1 MKKVL
6 KINVAILGYGVV
18 GKKRHESML
27 KSKSY
32 NVLAISD
39 KDLNFNDRPSDPS
52 INYFDDFN
60 ELLRSANDLDA
71 VFISLPNKLAAI
83 ATIQAIKRG
92 LHVFCEKPPAR
103 NLQELLRVK
112 RALARSSS
120 SLKLM
125 YGFNHR
131 HHHSVA
137 SAKSLIDSKKLGKI
151 INMRGVYGKSKLI
164 TFNQTD
170 WRTKKEESGGG
181 VLLDQGIHML
191 DLMVFFGG
199 EFDKI
204 YSFIS
209 NSFWNHD
216 VEDNAYILMQS
227 KSGFVSQLHSSATQ
241 WRHKFNL
248 EINLE
253 KGSIILSGILSG
265 SKSYGDE
272 RLTIVSAKPDEDH
285 GQPLEQVNKYNKDQ
299 SWDIE
304 VKLFAQSVQQKK
316 IVKSGSLDQAIYIM
330 SLIERIYKADPVWK
344 KKFFK

>member
-1 MKKVL
+1 MKNIT
-6 KINVAILGYGVV
+6 KIKVAILGYGVV
-18 GKKRHESML
+18 GKKRHDSMI
-27 KSKSY
+27 KSKAY
-32 NVLAISD
+32 EVIAISD
-39 KDLNFNDRPSDPS
+39 KDFKIHSRPVSKS
-52 INYFDDFN
+52 IKYFDDFN
-60 ELLRSANDLDA
+60 ELLDSISDLDA
-71 VFISLPNKLAAI
+71 VFISLPNKFAALA
-83 ATIQAIKRG
+83 TTKAIKNN

-103 NLQELLRVK
+103 NAKELVSVQ
-112 RALARSSS
+112 RALKKSQKN
-120 SLKLM
+120 LKLM

-131 HHHSVA
+131 YHHSVV

-199 EFDKI
+199 EFNKVH
-204 YSFIS
+204 SFIS
-209 NSFWNHD
+209 NSFWKHD
-216 VEDNAYILMQS
+216 VEDNAYVLMSS
-227 KSGFVSQLHSSATQ
+227 KSGAVAQLHSSATQ

-272 RLTIVSAKPDEDH
+272 KLTIITAKPNEDH
-285 GQPLEQVNKYNKDQ
+285 GQPIEQVNKFNKDP
-299 SWDIE
+299 SWDTE
-304 VKLFAQSVQQKK
+304 VKRFSEYVRENKK
-316 IVKSGSLDQAIYIM
+316 VTSGSIEQATYIM
-330 SLIERIYKADPVWK
+330 RLIEKIYHSDPVWK